1 MAVKAKAGAPPAP
14 AVFLVDY
21 DSAGCQIWTTVI
33 SEYNQAMRELFR
45 RAGFSSL
52 LIPCSAAVGHTF
64 GRAGRQEGPGVC
76 TSCGDAERATNLAE
90 SGHCAEALPLLKR
103 AIRQTSDQNLKKRI
117 GLDGLHCAMTH
128 DTPYESLEF
137 LVVLSREF
145 PHDPE
150 ALYAATHAY
159 SDLSMRS
166 SQDLARDAPFSFQ
179 VHELNAEALE
189 MQGKWDEAA
198 AEYRKILE
206 INPTLPGIHAR
217 LGRALLSKPQP
228 SPAT

>member
-1 MAVKAKAGAPPAP
+1 M
-14 AVFLVDY
+14 
-21 DSAGCQIWTTVI
+21 I

-52 LIPCSAAVGHTF
+52 LIPSLLLLAALSAGQAAKKAPASAPAT
-64 GRAGRQEGPGVC
+64 
-76 TSCGDAERATNLAE
+76 GDAERATNLAE

-117 GLDGLHCAMTH
+117 ALDGLHCAMTH
-128 DTPYESLEF
+128 DTPYESFEF

-159 SDLSMRS
+159 SDLSLRS
-166 SQDLARDAPFSFQ
+166 SQDLARDAPFSYQ
-179 VHELNAEALE
+179 VHKLNAEALE
-189 MQGKWDEAA
+189 LQGKWDEAA

-206 INPTLPGIHAR
+206 INPTLQGIHAQ

-228 SPAT
+228 SPS